1 MKINTTIV
9 NKVNEVCKELHYLER
24 DDLAL
29 LFARCYVNTWETTV
43 QRLKNGETFVITGDI
58 PAMWLRD
65 SAAQVNHYIE
75 LAKCDNEIYETI
87 KGIIARYA
95 KYVNIDP
102 YANAFNKSPNNH
114 GHKSDITFRS
124 PWVWER
130 KYEVDSLCSV
140 IALPYKLYKAT
151 GRTDLFT
158 DELKRAFETIADLF
172 IKEQRHDEF
181 SKYTFYRETP
191 REVDNMPN
199 GGKGNPVAYTGMT
212 WCGFRPSDDS
222 CKYNYLIPSEMYAV
236 VTMKYL
242 CEIARNVYGCEE
254 LAGKAET
261 LAAQID
267 KGIKTYGITEHP
279 KYGKIYAFETNGLG
293 NYNIMDDPNSPSL
306 LAAPYI
312 GYCSE
317 NDVIYQNTRK
327 MIFSE
332 DNPYYFEGKILK
344 GIGSPHTGRDMVW
357 TIGLSLQGLTT
368 EDIGEIEK
376 VLTILS
382 RSHSGTYYMHEAID
396 CNDEKNYTRPWFAWA
411 NSLFSEL
418 VLKYVSLKKKK
429 TRFAVENHLKA

>member
-1 MKINTTIV
+1 MKENQSINTKIEET
-9 NKVNEVCKELHYLER
+9 CKKLHYIGR

-29 LFARCYVNTWETTV
+29 LFSNCYKSTWETTV
-43 QRLKNGETFVITGDI
+43 QRLKNGETFIITGDI

-75 LAKCDNEIYETI
+75 LAKCDEEIYEMI
-87 KGIIARYA
+87 KGLIARYA

-102 YANAFNKSPNNH
+102 YANAFNKSANNH

-140 IALPYKLYKAT
+140 IALPYKLYKTT
-151 GRTDLFT
+151 GRTDFFT
-158 DELKRAFETIADLF
+158 DELKKSFETIANLF
-172 IKEQRHDEF
+172 IKEQRHNELSDY
-181 SKYTFYRETP
+181 SFYRETT

-199 GGKGNPVAYTGMT
+199 GGKGNPVSFTGMT
-212 WCGFRPSDDS
+212 WCAFRPSDDS

-242 CEIARNVYGCEE
+242 CEIARNVYACEE
-254 LAGKAET
+254 LAQKAKMIAT
-261 LAAQID
+261 QID
-267 KGIKTYGITEHP
+267 NGIKTYGITEHS
-279 KYGKIYAFETNGLG
+279 KYGKIYAFETDGFG

-312 GYCSE
+312 GYCSK
-317 NDVIYQNTRK
+317 NDKVYLNTRK

-332 DNPYYFEGKILK
+332 DNPYYFEGAILK
-344 GIGSPHTGRDMVW
+344 GVGSPHNKKPGMVW
-357 TIGLSLQGLTT
+357 TIGLSLQGLTSNS
-368 EDIGEIEK
+368 ESEIENI
-376 VLTILS
+376 LNMLS
-382 RSHSGTYYMHEAID
+382 RTHDGTYYMHEAIN
-396 CNDEKNYTRPWFAWA
+396 CNNESDYTRPWFAWA

-418 VLKYVSLKKKK
+418 VLKYVEIKNVGKKQ
-429 TRFAVENHLKA
+429 KA